1 VAQTVSDIMT
11 RVVVQLP
18 AETNLVDAARAMRDR
33 QIGNVLV
40 TDHGTLRGLTTDR
53 DIVVRA
59 VAESKHP
66 AHTRLAEI
74 VSGDVVRISQDA
86 TPAEAADVMRR
97 EAVRRLV
104 VTDHTGSVTGIV
116 SLGDLAIANDP
127 TSALGVISGAPGNE

>member
-1 VAQTVSDIMT
+1 MAQTVGDIMT
-11 RVVVQLP
+11 RVVVQMP

-59 VAESKHP
+59 VAEAKHP

-74 VSGDVVRISQDA
+74 VSGDVVRIKEDA
-86 TPAEAADVMRR
+86 TPAEAARVMRR

-104 VTDHTGSVTGIV
+104 VTNHAGGVTGIL

-127 TSALGVISGAPGNE
+127 ASALGVISGAPGNE